1 MTLSDKCTHQII
13 FLYFKY
19 EISFDGRFLWINDK
33 KYEIYILTNGIML
46 VDFWNCMRFGI
57 YPYNSS
63 NFVASIIAACTSIA
77 AQQLELL
84 NDLQWQD
91 SYVISL

>member
-1 MTLSDKCTHQII
+1 MGYCWL
-13 FLYFKY
+13 
-19 EISFDGRFLWINDK
+19 
-33 KYEIYILTNGIML
+33 ILETVWALGYHL
-46 VDFWNCMRFGI
+46 
-57 YPYNSS
+57 YNSS

-91 SYVISL
+91 SYIISL